1 MGIPSLM
8 YNISMIDDL
17 VITDFIRKN
26 AEFAHLIA
34 EVVYQRRGYI
44 DPEVF
49 ERALAIYWER
59 KVEQN

>member
-1 MGIPSLM
+1 
-8 YNISMIDDL
+8 MIDDL